1 MLGVKRL
8 LLCDGYGSYITYEFI
23 NFYEKNN
30 ILLYFLPPYTSHI
43 LQLLDVGVFYAYKY

>member
-8 LLCDGYGSYITYEFI
+8 LLCNGYRSYMTYEFI

-30 ILLYFLPPYTSHI
+30 ILLYFLPSYISHI
-43 LQLLDVGVFYAYKY
+43 LQLLDIGVFYAYKH